1 MEFQAVAPLTT
12 CLAMSFSGAKR
23 SWFRLG
29 SLKSGGRSSAVKVS
43 ESQVRLV
50 ADVCVMY
57 QTMLAT
63 FSQIRLDI
71 LTGIVIYMW

>member
-1 MEFQAVAPLTT
+1 MEKYLKYKLEVFFNP
-12 CLAMSFSGAKR
+12 GGKR

-29 SLKSGGRSSAVKVS
+29 SLKSSGKPSTMKVT
-43 ESQVRLV
+43 ESQIRLV

-57 QTMLAT
+57 QTMLVT

-71 LTGIVIYMW
+71 LTGNWFPV